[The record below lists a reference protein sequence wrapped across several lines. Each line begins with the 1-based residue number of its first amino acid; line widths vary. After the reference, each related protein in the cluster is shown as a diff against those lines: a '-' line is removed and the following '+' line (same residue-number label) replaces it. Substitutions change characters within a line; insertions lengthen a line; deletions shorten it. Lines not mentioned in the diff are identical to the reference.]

1 MSTVFRRNRKGSD
14 RDILR
19 LNSLGLSL
27 STVGAKLNCHP
38 TSITL
43 RLKSLNVAP
52 ADTRRA
58 FMDDIFK
65 QLPDDHQDDIA
76 DLLENQKLCSIKD
89 YICDLIRNDVEKRR
103 HNQPPTADLTF
114 A

>member
-76 DLLENQKLCSIKD
+76 DCSIKD